1 MVWRVLAMRGISLA
15 LLKTAW
21 RGNIRRLLA
30 LNRDIMLR
38 SLLLQLCFGALT
50 VFGAR
55 LGPEIVAVNAVL
67 MTATDLYR
75 LRAGRFAYAVEAHSG
90 QAYGARESGQLRD
103 VWRAAC
109 RQSGLVALA
118 FRPGLCLLW

>member
-1 MVWRVLAMRGISLA
+1 MPTIAWR

-21 RGNIRRLLA
+21 RGNIRKLLA

-55 LGPEIVAVNAVL
+55 Q
-67 MTATDLYR
+67 
-75 LRAGRFAYAVEAHSG
+75 G
-90 QAYGARESGQLRD
+90 QKSSRSTRY
-103 VWRAAC
+103 
-109 RQSGLVALA
+109 
-118 FRPGLCLLW
+118 